1 MTMTQPTLQFSA
13 SVDEVNLILVALGKL
28 PLEQSVNLWSRLRAE
43 AQEQLNKESAN
54 DPPR

>member
-1 MTMTQPTLQFSA
+1 MNPPTLQFSA

-28 PLEQSVNLWSRLRAE
+28 PLEQSVSLWSRLRTE
-43 AQEQLNKESAN
+43 AQEQLNKELAD

>member
-43 AQEQLNKESAN
+43 AQEQLNKESTD
-54 DPPR
+54 DPAR